1 MRIYN
6 PLLGIFAYNRPSHF
20 KRLLISLENYNINE
34 IILFIDGPKNDKD
47 KINQFYISNMAKNSK
62 LNIKIIKRRNNL
74 GLRNSILKGVDYLA
88 NNSEYFT
95 ILEDDL
101 VVYENFFLFHSENL
115 LHHKYDHE
123 IFGICGFQFKN
134 IEKNQSELSSFKIKY
149 FIPWGWSSW
158 SNKWKKFRKYNFDKI
173 VIPEYINTKNKLKK
187 ENYWSLDVINYSKKN
202 NQLFIYPTVSLLKNI
217 GFDGSGVNS
226 KVSKSFIMSEKK
238 INKQNKK
245 NLIKIDKEIDK
256 KFYINLRKYAD
267 LFY

>member
-20 KRLLISLENYNINE
+20 KRLLISLENYNINK

-62 LNIKIIKRRNNL
+62 LNIKIIKRKNNL

-134 IEKNQSELSSFKIKY
+134 IEK
-149 FIPWGWSSW
+149 
-158 SNKWKKFRKYNFDKI
+158 
-173 VIPEYINTKNKLKK
+173 INLNSLHLKL
-187 ENYWSLDVINYSKKN
+187 NI
-202 NQLFIYPTVSLLKNI
+202 LFHGVGVHGQI
-217 GFDGSGVNS
+217 SG
-226 KVSKSFIMSEKK
+226 
-238 INKQNKK
+238 K
-245 NLIKIDKEIDK
+245 NLENIILIK
-256 KFYINLRKYAD
+256 L
-267 LFY
+267 LFLNI